1 MPEKL
6 NALFFLNLQAHSSL
20 DQATDYLLVNPV
32 PPQRSSSDTTGGAGT
47 SRSSTAAAGLASNL
61 LTSASNFAA
70 SLSELQNRTGA
81 SAAASVN
88 ATSGGSSSAAT
99 AGGGGGGEQDDL
111 MRAIA
116 MSLGENV
123 IVTNDSS
130 NENSNGSSSA
140 AANKATS
147 GSAPGSSAPD
157 PEAEEEDLP
166 EEEYEP
172 LGTSVIDDFAT
183 NALTGCLSLLD
194 SLPDSVYRVCD
205 LLLAV
210 FNRNGPDFKESI
222 LKSLINEVY
231 EAVSKL
237 NDATNDEK
245 SFVDGDLASKAA
257 VRIHLFTLLFEECKV
272 LAAKIV
278 DESNIVMAMTHL
290 LSNAPK
296 VLSAIDTEKKE
307 NEKITPKWMTPLLLF
322 IDLHEKVILG
332 MSRRTALEPVSCIDD

>member
-1 MPEKL
+1 MDF
-6 NALFFLNLQAHSSL
+6 LFQKECNTLFVNLQAHSSL

-81 SAAASVN
+81 SAASGN
-88 ATSGGSSSAAT
+88 ATSGGTSSAA
-99 AGGGGGGEQDDL
+99 AGGAGGEQDDL

-140 AANKATS
+140 ANKATS
-147 GSAPGSSAPD
+147 GAAPGSSAPD

-332 MSRRTALEPVSCIDD
+332 MSRRTALEPVSCIHD